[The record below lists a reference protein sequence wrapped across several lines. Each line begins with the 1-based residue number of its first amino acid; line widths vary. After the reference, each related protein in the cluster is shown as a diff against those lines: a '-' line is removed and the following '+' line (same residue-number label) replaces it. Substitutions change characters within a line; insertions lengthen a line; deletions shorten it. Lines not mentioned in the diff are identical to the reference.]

1 MAHPFAPRPG
11 SAEPTR
17 PAPRLGLRMLV
28 LPALMAATVL
38 GAGVTVSAPP
48 ASAAMF
54 GAGLTPPDVA
64 DLLYTRF
71 RVARVM
77 RIYPTGDVYQAEA
90 IDRRGY
96 RVHFTIDA
104 YNGALLES
112 YVIGRGAYEAPV
124 PLPPGLVPGAP
135 VPDQPVAR
143 LPSTRAPGPSD
154 GWVRPQEPGAP
165 APRTNRQARTPDPS
179 APPANP
185 RVKQTPEPKLPPK
198 PAPEVA
204 PSTAARQPVEKPV
217 EPAPDVKTTVSPPTP
232 VESAPLA
239 PPATPAPSATVSPP
253 AESPATAAPAAP
265 AKAAPAPSASAE
277 VRQALPTRT
286 PEPLIDPKTGKPP
299 VSVPV
304 TPLDDAQ
311 APAKP
316 PIKIVPPATLE

>member
-11 SAEPTR
+11 SAEPAQPGLR
-17 PAPRLGLRMLV
+17 PAFRALV
-28 LPALMAATVL
+28 VPALLSAMAL
-38 GAGVTVSAPP
+38 GTGLLASPPP
-48 ASAAMF
+48 AAAAMF
-54 GAGLTPPDVA
+54 GYGLTPPDVA

-77 RIYPTGDVYQAEA
+77 RIYPTGDVFQAEA

-96 RVHFTIDA
+96 RVHYTIDA

-112 YVIGRGAYEAPV
+112 YVMGGGAYEAPV
-124 PLPPGLVPGAP
+124 PLPPGLVPGVPAP
-135 VPDQPVAR
+135 QQPTAR
-143 LPSTRAPGPSD
+143 LPTRPAAPPSE
-154 GWVRPQEPGAP
+154 GWVRPQDPGAP
-165 APRTNRQARTPDPS
+165 PRANRQARTPDPGA
-179 APPANP
+179 APTSP

-198 PAPEVA
+198 SLPDAAPA
-204 PSTAARQPVEKPV
+204 TAARQPADKPA
-217 EPAPDVKTTVSPPTP
+217 EPAPDVKTTVAPPSP

-239 PPATPAPSATVSPP
+239 PPASPAPSAIAPP
-253 AESPATAAPAAP
+253 ADAPAAVAPAAPP
-265 AKAAPAPSASAE
+265 AKAAPAPAASAE

-311 APAKP
+311 PAAKAP
-316 PIKIVPPATLE
+316 IQIVPPATLE